1 MANRMHDRSTT
12 TFLTPIMS
20 HPPIGLP
27 SMPFLKLSKDNER
40 ATNHVVVVVVVET
53 IDSGC
58 THASVFPARSI
69 SASFRCE
76 EIKA

>member
-1 MANRMHDRSTT
+1 MDRSTT
-12 TFLTPIMS
+12 KFLTPIMS

-27 SMPFLKLSKDNER
+27 SRTFLKLSKDNER
-40 ATNHVVVVVVVET
+40 AANHVVVVVVGT

-58 THASVFPARSI
+58 THASVLPARSI

-76 EIKA
+76 EMKA